1 MRAAAQGHMPA
12 STSARKAAA
21 GPGRRAAAG
30 PGRRARAVC
39 ARAAA
44 GRGRREALAAGVGL
58 PLAGAAWS
66 PREARAEGGE
76 AASAYDFSVTLD
88 GEPVSLSQ
96 YRGKVSLIMNI
107 ASE

>member
-12 STSARKAAA
+12 STSARK
-21 GPGRRAAAG
+21 AAAG